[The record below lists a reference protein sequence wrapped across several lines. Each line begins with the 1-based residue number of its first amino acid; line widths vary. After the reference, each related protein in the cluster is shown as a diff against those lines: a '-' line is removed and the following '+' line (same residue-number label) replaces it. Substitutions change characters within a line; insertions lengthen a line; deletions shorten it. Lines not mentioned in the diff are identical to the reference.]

1 MEIHRRND
9 LLAALRES
17 YLDRPLEVTFTQWEG
32 EEEDEDEQVSQF
44 RASLLDVALDKNEF
58 GTYDLLLTFQ
68 PAGEEAVEILM
79 ELPREE
85 ENLAYQDE
93 AGLRLFGTEAE
104 LILARRD

>member
-1 MEIHRRND
+1 MELHRHED
-9 LLAALRES
+9 LLAALKAS
-17 YLDRPLEVTFTQWEG
+17 CLGRPLEVTFTQWEG
-32 EEEDEDEQVSQF
+32 EEEDEQVSQF
-44 RASLLDVALDKNEF
+44 RASLLDIALDDNEF

-68 PAGEEAVEILM
+68 RAEDEVVEILM

-104 LILARRD
+104 LILVRRE